1 MTTVNRTNEPTAE
14 QILVDEWIRQADRAK
29 SMTGMDA
36 IWFPDAEETLAVL
49 RANGL
54 LSEGTP
60 SEEQVEAAA
69 KTMHET
75 RNPWFAAYGDWGAA
89 GFEIKQAFRESARA
103 ALVAA
108 QGAARPVNGF
118 DTTAERKKNGAD
130 SLHVA
135 PQEPSG
141 VTDTNGH
148 SWMTW
153 EESGKNGTYCR
164 SCGGWAGKVGN
175 RQCSPA
181 PPTDRQKLI
190 DEAQAFERAP
200 KLGLS
205 AHRELD
211 KAILLIRRLWPALD
225 APLDPVK
232 VQDHLYFALRD
243 SGYGRAT
250 SELLASVGTR
260 ALCEA
265 YTEGRLT

>member
-1 MTTVNRTNEPTAE
+1 MTTDNRTNEPTAE

-69 KTMHET
+69 KAMHET
-75 RNPWFAAYGDWGAA
+75 RNPWFAAYVDWGAA

-118 DTTAERKKNGAD
+118 DTTAERVKTGDD

-135 PQEPSG
+135 SVLPSSGVDEDALAEVINAALDKWEGYEPS
-141 VTDTNGH
+141 VVFV
-148 SWMTW
+148 
-153 EESGKNGTYCR
+153 
-164 SCGGWAGKVGN
+164 A
-175 RQCSPA
+175 
-181 PPTDRQKLI
+181 
-190 DEAQAFERAP
+190 RAVAAWL
-200 KLGLS
+200 K
-205 AHRELD
+205 
-211 KAILLIRRLWPALD
+211 
-225 APLDPVK
+225 
-232 VQDHLYFALRD
+232 
-243 SGYGRAT
+243 
-250 SELLASVGTR
+250 
-260 ALCEA
+260 
-265 YTEGRLT
+265 EGAKR